1 MVVVHLILQTA
12 EELTLLTA
20 GARIWGNKNTEV
32 LGLVKMCWT
41 EFSVTSV
48 GFTIAVTM
56 GLMAGVHPRLRTL

>member
-1 MVVVHLILQTA
+1 MHLILQTT

-20 GARIWGNKNTEV
+20 GARIWGIKNTEV

-48 GFTIAVTM
+48 GFMISVAM
-56 GLMAGVHPRLRTL
+56 GLMACVCPRLRML